1 MPAFKNPKS
10 LPVLLPSATK
20 ENLKGLRSPKSPL
33 PLDVP
38 KKLTRHSTRPCRC
51 GRNPLGCTWCIYYPE
66 QTIVA
71 IHDRDKFDLSRAQV
85 TRDLIRGM
93 LNQAQVRFSD
103 RLIAPSPVPLNTA
116 QTDSFGVCVEYAR
129 SLERK
134 GRDFKAFLMQEAWI
148 EAGSVK
154 ADCVT
159 CAACK
164 AEAWVA
170 HRDGCREIDNRIVAS
185 WIEVWEIETSISLL
199 KRRR

>member
-1 MPAFKNPKS
+1 
-10 LPVLLPSATK
+10 
-20 ENLKGLRSPKSPL
+20 
-33 PLDVP
+33 
-38 KKLTRHSTRPCRC
+38 
-51 GRNPLGCTWCIYYPE
+51 
-66 QTIVA
+66 
-71 IHDRDKFDLSRAQV
+71 
-85 TRDLIRGM
+85 M
-93 LNQAQVRFSD
+93 LNPGSGPVSPTA
-103 RLIAPSPVPLNTA
+103 LIAPSPVPLNTA

-129 SLERK
+129 SLESPTFTFIKRFASPKGK

-164 AEAWVA
+164 AEVHLGLEYNPRAWVA